1 MSEEVTLLLRRWSG
15 GDASALE
22 ALAPL
27 VYAELRRLAHR
38 QLARERDDHTLQST
52 ALVNEAFLRLIRGP
66 EVEWQDRA
74 HFYAVSSQMIRR
86 ILVDHARQRHAGKR
100 GAGAA
105 MVELNE
111 ELMPGAP
118 RAVELIALDDALS
131 GLAKL
136 DPVQSQVV
144 EMRFFGGLST
154 EEIACAL
161 GIAPRTVGRYWA
173 SARLWLLRE
182 MSRVEKK

>member
-1 MSEEVTLLLRRWSG
+1 MSEDVTLLLRRWSG

-22 ALAPL
+22 ALAPM
-27 VYAELRRLAHR
+27 VYTELRRLAHR

-66 EVEWQDRA
+66 EVQWQDRA

-86 ILVDHARQRHAGKR
+86 ILVDHARQKHAEKR

-105 MVELNE
+105 MMELNE
-111 ELMPGAP
+111 ELAPGAP
-118 RAVELIALDDALS
+118 RAMELIALDDALAD
-131 GLAKL
+131 LAKL
-136 DPVQSQVV
+136 DSVQSQIV

-161 GIAPRTVGRYWA
+161 GIAPRTVRRYWA

-182 MSRVEKK
+182 MSREKK